1 MKVLK
6 NVDFIIL
13 LSVYAQVLFEKYEYY
28 IMSAPQEWNLVLSGW
43 EVYTEK
49 VNYFLV
55 KQQMYFLPTQKKN
68 MFWYLQKTGID

>member
-28 IMSAPQEWNLVLSGW
+28 IMSAPQE
-43 EVYTEK
+43 
-49 VNYFLV
+49 
-55 KQQMYFLPTQKKN
+55 
-68 MFWYLQKTGID
+68 